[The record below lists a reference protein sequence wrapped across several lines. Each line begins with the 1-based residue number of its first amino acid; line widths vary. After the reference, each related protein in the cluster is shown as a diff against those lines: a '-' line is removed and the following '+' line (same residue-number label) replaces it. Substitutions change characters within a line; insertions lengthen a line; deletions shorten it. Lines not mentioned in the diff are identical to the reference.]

1 MEKIFSALDAVSDVP
16 AFWDLLIGFFRG
28 QGILCFAAVHFPPVG
43 AADQDDIR
51 ARVIGFSDD
60 WAAEYAAG
68 RVFDDPV
75 RAQAKISPVPFL
87 WSEIHNIRSLT
98 PDEETF
104 MQDFGRAHKGDG
116 IAIPVFGPHG
126 RNGFVGLAMPA
137 GMAIMPPDMLRL
149 CRLVA
154 QYAHQ
159 RYCELLIHDIE
170 VHQPLSPRELEV
182 LGWVA
187 RGKSNSVIAEIIGVS
202 SNTVDTHLR
211 RIYGKLNVTDRVSAA
226 LAGLGHGLVSLP

>member
-1 MEKIFSALDAVSDVP
+1 MEKIFSSLDAASDVP
-16 AFWDLLIGFFRG
+16 ALWNLLVSFFQGRG
-28 QGILCFAAVHFPPVG
+28 ISRIVAVHFPPVG
-43 AADQDDIR
+43 AADQDSVRILSVGYPEAWMADYTAHRHSHDPIRAHAKIHPVAFRWSDIR
-51 ARVIGFSDD
+51 TLR
-60 WAAEYAAG
+60 
-68 RVFDDPV
+68 
-75 RAQAKISPVPFL
+75 Q
-87 WSEIHNIRSLT
+87 LT
-98 PDEETF
+98 PEEDQF
-104 MQDFGRAHKGDG
+104 LQDFGKVQGADG
-116 IAIPVFGPHG
+116 VAIPVFGPHG
-126 RNGFVGLAMPA
+126 RNGFLGLSLPAGVKAMPQEVF
-137 GMAIMPPDMLRL
+137 RL
-149 CRLVA
+149 SKLVA

-159 RYCELLIHDIE
+159 RYCEIVAPHLD

>member
-1 MEKIFSALDAVSDVP
+1 MEKIFSSLDAVSDVP
-16 AFWDLLIGFFRG
+16 AFWDLLTSFFQG

-43 AADQDDIR
+43 AADQDNVR
-51 ARVIGFSDD
+51 ARAVGFSDAWMQD
-60 WAAEYAAG
+60 YSES
-68 RVFDDPV
+68 RFSDDPI
-75 RAQAKISPVPFL
+75 RAQAKVSPVAFR
-87 WSEIHNIRSLT
+87 WSEIREIRSLS
-98 PDEETF
+98 PSEEQF
-104 MQDFGRAHKGDG
+104 MQDFSGVYRGDG
-116 IAIPVFGPHG
+116 IAIPVFGPYG
-126 RNGFVGLAMPA
+126 RNGFFGLALPA
-137 GMAIMPPDMLRL
+137 GVAVMTPDLFRL
-149 CRLVA
+149 CKLVV

-159 RYCELLIHDIE
+159 RYCELAAPEFE

-187 RGKSNSVIAEIIGVS
+187 RGKSNSVIASIIGVS

>member
-1 MEKIFSALDAVSDVP
+1 MEKIFSSLDAVSDVP
-16 AFWDLLIGFFRG
+16 ALWNLLVSFF
-28 QGILCFAAVHFPPVG
+28 QGHGIMRVVAIHFPPVG
-43 AADQDDIR
+43 AADQD
-51 ARVIGFSDD
+51 RVRIFAVGYPEA
-60 WAAEYAAG
+60 WMEKYTEHG
-68 RVFDDPV
+68 YLHDPV
-75 RAQAKISPVPFL
+75 RAHAKTHPLAFRWSDIQSLRTLTAEEEQFL
-87 WSEIHNIRSLT
+87 R
-98 PDEETF
+98 
-104 MQDFGRAHKGDG
+104 DFGTVQKSDG
-116 IAIPVFGPHG
+116 VAIPVFGPYG
-126 RNGFVGLAMPA
+126 RNGFFGLSLPSGVKAMPQ
-137 GMAIMPPDMLRL
+137 DMFRM
-149 CRLVA
+149 CKLVA

-159 RYCELLIHDIE
+159 RYCELVAPDVD